1 MAAIDFAPVR
11 SRRDF
16 MSFDS
21 GGPVKRMG
29 CCGLK
34 WEREKPS
41 KIAPDGSPMIK
52 VIT

>member
-1 MAAIDFAPVR
+1 
-11 SRRDF
+11 
-16 MSFDS
+16 MSFGG

-41 KIAPDGSPMIK
+41 SISGPHTGRFDGFSNCRLGFDE
-52 VIT
+52 TQDYGL